1 MLVLLPNIASWPRLL
16 GTFLAL
22 GNHPGMERARLISIL
37 ELLHDLDLRVFGE
50 KESRRAFD
58 DMPAEM
64 TVFRGTSAAET
75 GAREWGLSW
84 TVDRLHALKF
94 SGSQYGLG
102 VHLGVHMPRTSRDPG
117 MMLLAEIRKES
128 IAAVARWEGEHEILI
143 CPRDIDPLV
152 RWISFDEAYRIE
164 AQAIDDAERS
174 AIEALR
180 R

>member
-1 MLVLLPNIASWPRLL
+1 
-16 GTFLAL
+16 
-22 GNHPGMERARLISIL
+22 
-37 ELLHDLDLRVFGE
+37 
-50 KESRRAFD
+50 
-58 DMPAEM
+58 
-64 TVFRGTSAAET
+64 
-75 GAREWGLSW
+75 
-84 TVDRLHALKF
+84 
-94 SGSQYGLG
+94 
-102 VHLGVHMPRTSRDPG
+102 